1 MFEEETIFEKSEI
14 DLSLRGNIWIQ
25 WQKAISFDKKYSYN
39 LIEETILSRKQYWG
53 RSIMIWKAISS
64 REVVDLKSYERGMK
78 KYLEIIKAVKMIMI
92 FKVVKDNQSIM
103 DVSAW

>member
-1 MFEEETIFEKSEI
+1 
-14 DLSLRGNIWIQ
+14 
-25 WQKAISFDKKYSYN
+25 
-39 LIEETILSRKQYWG
+39 
-53 RSIMIWKAISS
+53 MIWKAISS